1 MNANHHIALTNQA
14 IDVAAVL
21 HAAESAEAGAVNAFI
36 GTVRNRSEGRRVVR
50 LHYEAY
56 PPMALHQLARVAEM
70 AQAQWPMLRRVAV
83 THRHGTLAIGDVA
96 VVVAVSTPHRAD
108 SFAACQLIIDTLKEV
123 VPIWKKEE
131 YEDGTVWVSAHP

>member
-1 MNANHHIALTNQA
+1 MNPNHLIALTDQA

-21 HAAESAEAGAVNAFI
+21 HAAESEEAGAVNAFI

-56 PPMALHQLARVAEM
+56 PPMALHQLRHVAEL
-70 AQAQWPMLRRVAV
+70 AQAQWPMLCRVAV
-83 THRHGTLAIGDVA
+83 THRHGTLEIGDVA

-108 SFAACQLIIDTLKEV
+108 SFAACQFIIDTLKEV

>member
-1 MNANHHIALTNQA
+1 MNPNHLIALTDQA

-21 HAAESAEAGAVNAFI
+21 HAAESEEAGAVNAFI

-56 PPMALHQLARVAEM
+56 PPMALHQLRHVAEL

-83 THRHGTLAIGDVA
+83 THRHGTLEIGNVA

-108 SFAACQLIIDTLKEV
+108 SFAACQFIIDTLKEV